1 MNRSRLIFAAALAV
15 LAAAAFAQANL
26 AQFLPDQIKWNA
38 APPGVTQGATSA
50 VLSGPLDKA
59 NPYTQRVHLAAG
71 GMITPHTHPDTR
83 YTTVLSGELYAGL
96 GETMDPA
103 KTIRYPAGSFF
114 VMPAGQVHYSWAK
127 NGEVTYQESGMG
139 PTGTN
144 FLKK

>member
-1 MNRSRLIFAAALAV
+1 MKNSRLLFAAVPAV
-15 LAAAAFAQANL
+15 LAAAAFAEGGL
-26 AQFLPDQIKWNA
+26 VQFLPDQIKWAA
-38 APPGVTQGATSA
+38 APPGITQGAQAA

-71 GMITPHTHPDTR
+71 GMITPHTHPDNR

-96 GETMDPA
+96 GETMEAA
-103 KTIRYPAGSFF
+103 KTTRYPAGSFF
-114 VMPAGQVHYSWAK
+114 IMPAGQVHYSWAR

-139 PTGTN
+139 PTGTS

>member
-1 MNRSRLIFAAALAV
+1 MKKSRLIFAAVPAV
-15 LAAAAFAQANL
+15 LAAAALAQANL
-26 AQFLPDQIKWNA
+26 VQFLPDQIKWTA
-38 APPGVTQGATSA
+38 TPPGITQGAQSA

-59 NPYTQRVHLAAG
+59 NPYTQRVRLAAG
-71 GMITPHTHPDTR
+71 GMITPHTHPDNR

-96 GETMDPA
+96 GEAMDAA
-103 KTIRYPAGSFF
+103 KTIRYPAGTFF
-114 VMPAGQVHYSWAK
+114 IMPAGQVHYSWAR